1 VSVRAKFI
9 VQSITKTAWD
19 GDTVK
24 MLSVDDPSIPESQ
37 RLALKSPTASIV
49 LFTDTASAEK
59 LFQLGQAYYVDFRTL
74 EETQA
79 QHSRESD
86 PK

>member
-24 MLSVDDPSIPESQ
+24 MLSVDDPAIPEAQ

-49 LFTDTASAEK
+49 LFTDSRIAQT
-59 LFQLGQAYYVDFRTL
+59 LFQLGQAYYVDFRTI
-74 EETQA
+74 EEAAA
-79 QHSRESD
+79 QHSRETD